1 MKTDRADRRRARGTA
16 QGLAVLILALLLV
29 WGCGA
34 GDSEK
39 DGQQEKESEA
49 CVNVDRTKVETADLE
64 EIINGI
70 GSIEA
75 FQSVQVYPEV
85 SGIIETVEFEE
96 GARVEKGQLLFT
108 IDDAKIR
115 AELDAR
121 QAALEE
127 TRANL
132 ENARLVFHRRQRLY
146 EQKLGTEEA
155 RDEARTRYQALSAQV
170 KRIQAEIGNIRETL
184 KDTKIRAPFDGF
196 AGAHHVDAG
205 QLVDTETQL
214 TGVVQVDRLKIRFTV
229 PERHMGQVRVGQQIR
244 ISAPAYPEE
253 KFAGTIYF
261 IDPQIDPGTR
271 SLKIQAQAGNPENQ
285 LRPGGFASVEI
296 ISGTREGVLT
306 IPEEAL
312 IPTRSGYMVFVIEN
326 GRAKGRE
333 VKIGLRRPGIVEITS
348 GLQEGE
354 TIVRAGHISLYEGA
368 QVCPK

>member
-1 MKTDRADRRRARGTA
+1 MKTDRADRSRARGRA
-16 QGLAVLILALLLV
+16 SGLAALILALLLV

-34 GDSEK
+34 DDSEK
-39 DGQQEKESEA
+39 DGQQGPDSGS
-49 CVNVDRTKVETADLE
+49 CVKVDRARVKTADLE
-64 EIINGI
+64 EIIGGI

-115 AELDAR
+115 AELNAR

-132 ENARLVFHRRQRLY
+132 ENARLVFQRRQRLY
-146 EQKLGTEEA
+146 KQKLGTEEA

-170 KRIQAEIGNIRETL
+170 KRIQAEIENIRETL
-184 KDTKIRAPFDGF
+184 KDTRIRAPFDGF

-214 TGVVQVDRLKIRFTV
+214 TSVVQADRLKIRFTV
-229 PERHMGQVRVGQQIR
+229 PERHMGRVRVGQQIR
-244 ISAPAYPEE
+244 ISVPAYPEE
-253 KFAGTIYF
+253 KFPGTIYF
-261 IDPQIDPGTR
+261 IDPQLDPGTR
-271 SLKIQAQAGNPENQ
+271 SLRIQAQADNPEDL
-285 LRPGGFASVEI
+285 LRPGGFASVELI
-296 ISGTREGVLT
+296 AGTREGVLT

-312 IPTRSGYMVFVIEN
+312 IPTRSGYMVFIIEN
-326 GRAKGRE
+326 GRARGRE

-348 GLQEGE
+348 GLEEGE

-368 QVCPK
+368 QVCPE